1 MSTRKTLNR
10 PTSKEDFSVEN
21 THEFVEKM
29 KSNAEK
35 ARHNK
40 ENHGK
45 GSPNSKLPTKQH
57 GTNK

>member
-1 MSTRKTLNR
+1 M
-10 PTSKEDFSVEN
+10 EN

-29 KSNAEK
+29 KDNAEK

-45 GSPNSKLPTKQH
+45 GTPNAQLPTKQH
-57 GTNK
+57 GTKK